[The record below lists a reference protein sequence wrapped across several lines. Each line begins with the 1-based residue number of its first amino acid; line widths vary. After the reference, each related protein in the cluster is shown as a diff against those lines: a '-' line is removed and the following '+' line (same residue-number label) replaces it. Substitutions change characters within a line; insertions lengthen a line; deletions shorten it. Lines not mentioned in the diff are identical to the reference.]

1 MFQEKLSDKL
11 ALPYV
16 FINSFSVVLKIL
28 IAIIFLPTITLENF
42 VPSVNKTGEIALN
55 SNILP
60 DVYVNFFS
68 NVITSIYILIIAS
81 IVTNFLIIWNSPFVR
96 AMWFSLI
103 INLMINICTL
113 LIILSLLFSNK
124 DYRKKY
130 NYRIGIYIVIEITIL
145 MFQSIYSILLVCIG
159 GPQEFLKPYYQRYNK
174 LKIIPSN
181 TVIISHKV

>member
-28 IAIIFLPTITLENF
+28 MAIILLPTITLENL
-42 VPSVNKTGEIALN
+42 VPSVNKTDEIALN
-55 SNILP
+55 NILP

-68 NVITSIYILIIAS
+68 NVITSIYMWVIAS
-81 IVTNFLIIWNSPFVR
+81 IFTNFLIIWNMPFVR
-96 AMWFSLI
+96 AMWFSLMVYLI
-103 INLMINICTL
+103 VNVCSL
-113 LIILSLLFSNK
+113 LTILSLLFSNM
-124 DYRKKY
+124 DYRNKY
-130 NYRIGIYIVIEITIL
+130 NYRIDIYIVIEITIL
-145 MFQSIYSILLVCIG
+145 FIQSIYSILLICIG

-181 TVIISHKV
+181 TVIITEVV